1 MREDN
6 VDIECF
12 NKLIWQKQCEY
23 SQKVLSYLKKLQ
35 FGNTCCEELEELKN
49 YRRVLLILNCYD
61 TRDISS
67 TTRDIPS
74 NARDI
79 SYNTINISSNTTD
92 YNTISYIEIKKLLIN
107 LNF

>member
-1 MREDN
+1 MRGDN

-35 FGNTCCEELEELKN
+35 FGNTCCKELEELKN
-49 YRRVLLILNCYD
+49 YRRALLVVNCYD
-61 TRDISS
+61 TRDI
-67 TTRDIPS
+67 P
-74 NARDI
+74 
-79 SYNTINISSNTTD
+79 SNTTD